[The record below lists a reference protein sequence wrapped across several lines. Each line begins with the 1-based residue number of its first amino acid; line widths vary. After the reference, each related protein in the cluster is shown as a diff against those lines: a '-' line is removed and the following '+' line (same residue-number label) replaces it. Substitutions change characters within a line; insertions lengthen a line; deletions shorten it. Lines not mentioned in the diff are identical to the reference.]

1 MVGGEFYKGVT
12 DMVIENRKAYHDYFV
27 DDTLECGIVLR
38 GNEVKSLRAGMASI
52 KEAYCFIRGNT
63 LVLTGFRIS
72 KWETSNVFDIDE
84 MREKVLLAHKS
95 QIRTLYQ
102 KVKLAGVTLVP
113 LKIYF
118 KGNNAKVLLGVCR
131 GKHLYDKRATE
142 KVKQMRRDMERS
154 Y

>member
-1 MVGGEFYKGVT
+1 
-12 DMVIENRKAYHDYFV
+12 MVIENRKAYHDYFV
-27 DDTLECGIVLR
+27 DNTLECGIVLR

-52 KEAYCFIRGNT
+52 KEAYCFIRDNT

-72 KWETSNVFDIDE
+72 KWETSNAFDVDE

-95 QIRTLYQ
+95 QIRTLHQ

-118 KGNNAKVLLGVCR
+118 VGNNAKVLLGVCR
-131 GKHLYDKRATE
+131 GKCLYDKRATE